1 MFIVLEVQANIDGT
15 VGTLINTYKD
25 TEKSMA
31 ESKYHTILS
40 AAAISNVYNHAA
52 FMLTDEGRL
61 IRSERY
67 RHESPAETEPEPE
80 SEA

>member
-15 VGTLINTYKD
+15 AGTIITTYDD
-25 TEKSMA
+25 TNKPEA

-40 AAAISNVYNHAA
+40 AAAISNVYNHSA

-61 IRSERY
+61 VRSECY
-67 RHESPAETEPEPE
+67 HHEPPEPE
-80 SEA
+80 ESEDE